1 MSGWVI
7 LAALIAFGLAAFWL
21 LGLRG
26 AMFKLA
32 AAALLVGA
40 SGYALQGRPGLAGS
54 IHSAAA
60 VNEVIPMTA
69 ARQAFFGD
77 FSGSEHWLLMSESM
91 ARRGNTADAAGILR
105 SAVREHP
112 GDIEL
117 WIGLGNAL
125 VDHAGV
131 ITPAAEFAYE
141 RAAKLAPGHP
151 APPFFLGVALARSGD
166 RAGAIKLW
174 DQMLADAPADASWR
188 PLVEDAIAAL
198 SPRPI

>member
-1 MSGWVI
+1 MIGWVI
-7 LAALIAFGLAAFWL
+7 LAALIALALAAFRL
-21 LGLRG
+21 LGVRG
-26 AMFKLA
+26 AMLKLA

-54 IHSAAA
+54 PSAAA
-60 VNEVIPMTA
+60 AGKQVIALSA
-69 ARQAFFGD
+69 ARHAFFGD
-77 FSGSEHWLLMSESM
+77 FSGSEHWLLMSDSM
-91 ARRGNTADAAGILR
+91 AGRGNTADAAGILR

-112 GDIEL
+112 GDQQL

-131 ITPAAEFAYE
+131 ITPAAEFAYD
-141 RAAKLAPGHP
+141 RAAQLAPGHP

-174 DQMLADAPADASWR
+174 RQMLADAPADASWR
-188 PLVEDAIAAL
+188 PLVEDAVAAL
-198 SPRPI
+198 DRPR

>member
-1 MSGWVI
+1 MSSWIV
-7 LAALIAFGLAAFWL
+7 LAAFLSLSLAAFWL
-21 LGLRG
+21 FGLRG
-26 AMFKLA
+26 AMFKLV

-40 SGYALQGRPGLAGS
+40 SGYALQGRPMLAGS
-54 IHSAAA
+54 PRATDPTKEA
-60 VNEVIPMTA
+60 IPLTG
-69 ARQAFFGD
+69 ARHAFFGD

-112 GDIEL
+112 GDPQL

-131 ITPAAEFAYE
+131 LTPAAEFAYQ
-141 RAAKLAPGHP
+141 RADELTPGYP
-151 APPFFLGVALARSGD
+151 APRFFLGLALARSGN
-166 RAGAIKLW
+166 REGAVKLW
-174 DQMLADAPADASWR
+174 KQVLAEAPAEASWR

-198 SPRPI
+198 DQPR